1 MRRILVVVLFFLCAL
16 PVGVSL
22 SGCSKGTS
30 TSPYCNGANGPR
42 IGEAQS
48 ITLQPTVGGL
58 SLGFSQTASVTTP
71 TAVDC
76 QNNTV
81 SIATYKYSTTNPS
94 NPNSIA
100 VADVNPTT
108 GALCAGQWNRNNASG
123 VPNYTYCTSTG
134 QAGVAELTAA
144 GNGANSNKV
153 LVYVHPQITAIALGA
168 ASTDCV
174 NDPASNCPQ
183 YTATATTTAA
193 PYTPNTCVSFN
204 QSRQLVARFF
214 AGGSNITYSAGHAT
228 FAAQTAGLVTI
239 ENTSGVATALA
250 PGTTVVTAT
259 IANSTSTAGLI
270 SVCPP
275 KSITITTPNTVN
287 GIVTVNPNNTEP
299 ITARVLDTLGNQI
312 TGLNL
317 TYNSTNPIASPA
329 ASNGISPVFPG
340 SAAITAFCLPPTC
353 NPSPYGNVGLQ
364 NTGKPISS
372 NTILST
378 TPGSNSTRLW
388 VASTDSIYLVPI
400 DLTTSVIPSPT
411 RLPYT
416 PNSMVISQ
424 NGTTI
429 YMGSSQGLM
438 TFATG
443 GTTGTGSGV
452 TGTNV
457 GLQGTVLAV
466 SPDSAT
472 VVISDPTRQIIS
484 LYNSTTPAV
493 TSTFGGVGTRAA
505 YTPDGGTL
513 YVTTTDN
520 RLLVYSAFTSWQSYD
535 LSATGATDVA
545 VAVPAVGAFISGT
558 TAING
563 RSYCA
568 NSNVTPTIFYPQAST
583 TPVSAAVGD
592 RIAATSDGLH
602 ILDVR
607 LPASGG
613 TPILNDLTF
622 AGSTANDGT
631 AGIRTFTNKLPSGD
645 CPESGNPPTFGTVVN
660 TAALTGVTTTGVTS
674 LVAASDSSIAFT
686 TYLPTAGAV
695 ATGAVLPSYAP
706 GAAGAG
712 TTRNV
717 SLAAGATAPVS
728 GVFSQDNKFFFT
740 GTAGDNQVHIITRS
754 SLADTSQ
761 LAPKLPSN
769 SGATYA
775 VPNLL
780 VQYPRNVTNQ

>member
-1 MRRILVVVLFFLCAL
+1 MRRIVLAVLFLLCAL
-16 PVGVSL
+16 PAGVSIT
-22 SGCSKGTS
+22 GCSKGTN

-42 IGEAQS
+42 LGQAQS

-71 TAVDC
+71 TALDC

-94 NPNSIA
+94 SASSPS

-123 VPNYTYCTSTG
+123 VPDYTFCTSTG

-144 GNGANSNKV
+144 GGGANSNKV
-153 LVYVHPQITAIALGA
+153 LVYVHPQITAISLGS
-168 ASTDCV
+168 ASTDCA

-183 YTATATTTAA
+183 YTATATTSAA
-193 PYTPNTCVSFN
+193 PYSLNSCISFN

-214 AGGSNITYSAGHAT
+214 AGTQNITYSAGHAT

-275 KSITITTPNTVN
+275 KSITITTPNTAN
-287 GIVTVNPNNTEP
+287 GTVSVNPNNTEP
-299 ITARVLDTLGNQI
+299 ITARVIDTQGNQI
-312 TGLNL
+312 TGLTL
-317 TYNSTNPIASPA
+317 TFNSSNPIAVPA
-329 ASNGISPVFPG
+329 ASSGITPVFPG
-340 SAAITAFCLPPTC
+340 VAAVTAFCLPPTC

-364 NTGKPISS
+364 GTGKPVSS
-372 NTILST
+372 NTITST

-388 VASTDSIYLVPI
+388 VGSTDSIYLVPI
-400 DLTTSVIPSPT
+400 DLTTAVVPSPT

-424 NGTTI
+424 NGASI
-429 YMGSSQGLM
+429 FMGSSQGLM
-438 TFATG
+438 TFST
-443 GTTGTGSGV
+443 SSNSV
-452 TGTNV
+452 SGTNIA
-457 GLQGTVLAV
+457 LQGTVLAV
-466 SPDSAT
+466 SPDSNT
-472 VVISDPTRQIIS
+472 VVVSDSSRQTIS
-484 LYNSTTPAV
+484 LYNSATPAI

-505 YTPDGGTL
+505 FTPDGSTL
-513 YVTTTDN
+513 YVTTADN
-520 RLLVYSAFTSWQSYD
+520 RLLVYSTFTSWQSYD
-535 LSATGATDVA
+535 LSSTGANDVA
-545 VAVPAVGAFISGT
+545 VAVPSVGAFVGGN

-568 NSNVTPTIFYPQAST
+568 NGNVTPTVFYPQAST
-583 TPVSAAVGD
+583 TTVSAAVGD
-592 RIAATSDGLH
+592 RIAATNDGKH

-607 LPASGG
+607 LPTSGG
-613 TPILNDLTF
+613 TPVVNDVTF
-622 AGSTANDGT
+622 AGSTANDGA
-631 AGIRTFTNKLPSGD
+631 AGTRTFTNLLPSGD
-645 CPESGNPPTFGTVVN
+645 CPESGNPPSFGTVVN
-660 TAALTGVTTTGVTS
+660 TATLSGVATSGVTS
-674 LVAASDSSIAFT
+674 VLAASDSSIAFS
-686 TYLPTAGAV
+686 TYLPVSGA
-695 ATGAVLPSYAP
+695 ASTGALLPGYLP
-706 GAAGAG
+706 GSNGAG
-712 TTRNV
+712 TVQNV
-717 SLAAGATAPVS
+717 KLANGATAPVS

-740 GTAGDNQVHIITRS
+740 GTSGDNQVHVVTRS

-769 SGATYA
+769 TGATYA

-780 VQYPRNVTNQ
+780 VQYPRSVTNQ